1 MTHLNYN
8 LVMRA
13 HYLNY
18 LVMNQLSILARS
30 KIDKLSQRL
39 TSSVSPVDYQ
49 WKITFVLNG
58 AKCNK
63 RFATGGWLVRKLSP
77 KGGKPRVQFTLEFT
91 RRRYQDYWRVFD
103 FAEKKVNKILDAM
116 APRLFYN
123 LGHPYFPVVS
133 NFELILKNEAQLRA
147 AGKKVP
153 PHSVLRFKY
162 KLVIAPAGLQATLQY
177 NSQIAKSSNDKILRH
192 ALHLYRRG
200 LSYEDDFDKFFTLWR
215 SFNALYGHFYKKGS
229 EPQRIS
235 QILQRLASNDIAY
248 LITTYSKVSSK
259 SELAI
264 PLAGHN
270 YNLFKYL
277 VSRNLIDNQKRNR
290 SQELGKAISTA
301 QQADILEKAVIC
313 LYVVRC
319 NFAHGSNSQVVKDE
333 ILFRVSATFL
343 AALLMCLVS
352 KLI

>member
-1 MTHLNYN
+1 
-8 LVMRA
+8 
-13 HYLNY
+13 
-18 LVMNQLSILARS
+18 MNQLSILARS
-30 KIDKLSQRL
+30 KINKLSQRL
-39 TSSVSPVDYQ
+39 TNPVSPVDYQ

-58 AKCNK
+58 AKCNMG
-63 RFATGGWLVRKLSP
+63 FTTGGWLVRKLSP

-91 RRRYQDYWRVFD
+91 RRRYQDYWHVFD

-116 APRLFYN
+116 APGLFYN
-123 LGHPYFPVVS
+123 LGHPYFPIVS
-133 NFELILKNEAQLRA
+133 DLELILKNEAQLRA

-153 PHSVLRFKY
+153 PHGLLRFKY
-162 KLVIAPAGLQATLQY
+162 NLVITPAGLKATIQY
-177 NSQIAKSSNDKILRH
+177 NSQIAKSATARILRH
-192 ALHLYRRG
+192 ALQLYRKG
-200 LSYEDDFDKFFTLWR
+200 LSNEDDFDKFFTLWR
-215 SFNALYGHFYKKGS
+215 SFNALYDHFYKGRTES
-229 EPQRIS
+229 QRIS
-235 QILQRLASNDIAY
+235 QILQTLASNDIAY
-248 LITTYSKVSSK
+248 LIATYSKVSPK

-277 VSRNLIDNQKRNR
+277 VSRNLIDNRSRNR

-301 QQADILEKAVIC
+301 QQADILEKAVLC

-319 NFAHGSNSQVVKDE
+319 NFAHGSNSQIVKDE